1 MKKALLVILK
11 TKNDYYDLEYRV
23 LEMKNLCS
31 SIDIEITNYISQTLD
46 RPDKVYYTRSGKL
59 IEIREYIIK
68 NDIETIIFE
77 DELSPIQLKNISNI
91 MNCNILDRT
100 SVLLNIF
107 ESRANSKESAL
118 QIAIAKARYE
128 LPRIGLMQKELSRET
143 SSGGG
148 LHSKGRGET
157 NQELKRRLLAN
168 KIAKYTHELN
178 EIKKRKAEASN
189 KRTKN
194 EIPIVALVGYTN
206 AGKSSTM
213 NKIIEYTNGDSE
225 KMVFAKDMLFAT
237 LETRTRQINY
247 NKHKFLLTD
256 TIGFISKLPSLLIES
271 FRTTLEDVRN
281 ANLIINVLDISSN
294 YYSEQYSVTRQMLEY
309 VGALDKKMLL
319 LLNKS
324 DLLENQNIFIEG
336 MESLPYSN
344 YTNYNVDKLLDY
356 IYEQTVPYMIELKLN
371 IPYKEQKICH
381 LIEEKATIY
390 EKKYLENYVYY
401 NISIDKKYYKEL
413 SLYDES
419 YNVN

>member
-168 KIAKYTHELN
+168 KIAKYTLELN
-178 EIKKRKAEASN
+178 EIKRRKAEASN

-256 TIGFISKLPSLLIES
+256 TIGFVSKLPSLLIES

-281 ANLIINVLDISSN
+281 ANLIINVLDISSK

-356 IYEQTVPYMIELKLN
+356 IYEQTIPYMIELKLN